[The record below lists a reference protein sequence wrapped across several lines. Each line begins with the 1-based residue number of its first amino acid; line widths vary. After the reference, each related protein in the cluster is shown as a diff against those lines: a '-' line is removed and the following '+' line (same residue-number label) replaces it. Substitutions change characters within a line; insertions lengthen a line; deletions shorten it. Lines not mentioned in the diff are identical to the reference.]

1 MAAALDDAPPPA
13 RRELRT
19 RGAGWPR
26 TIAGR
31 LATLRVSPNMV
42 SVASLIF
49 AAIAAWAFYRAGRY
63 PMRSGDMFIFM
74 GDPIRRWRTYSAW
87 WLVLG
92 AAGIQLRLL
101 CNLLDGLLAIEGGL
115 KTKTGELFNEIPDR
129 VADAVI
135 LAGAGY
141 ALGRAGWGPALGW
154 SAAVLAVLT
163 AYIRVLGGSLG
174 LAQDFSG
181 PMAKQ
186 HRMFVLTMGA
196 LIAAMEIAIRG
207 GMTALLIAL
216 MIIVAGSAL
225 TAALRIARIA
235 GQLEARS

>member
-1 MAAALDDAPPPA
+1 MSIEFEGQPPA

-19 RGAGWPR
+19 RSAGWPNAISR
-26 TIAGR
+26 A
-31 LATLRVSPNMV
+31 LARVGVRPNHV
-42 SVASLIF
+42 SIASLVF
-49 AAIAAWAFYRAGRY
+49 AAVAAWAFYRAGRY

-74 GDPIRRWRTYSAW
+74 GDRVRRWRTWSAW

-129 VADAVI
+129 IADAMI

-154 SAAVLAVLT
+154 SAAVLALFT

-174 LAQDFSG
+174 FAQDFSG

-207 GMTALLIAL
+207 RMTALWIAL
-216 MIIVAGSAL
+216 VIIVAGAAL

-235 GQLEARS
+235 GQLEQR